1 LLKSVGLFAL
11 WKLGLDVTECGS
23 ISAWIEHL
31 KAGDTQ
37 AAQPLWEHF
46 CRRMIGLA
54 RKKLAEMPRR
64 AIDEEDVVQSAF
76 LSFCQRAEQGQ
87 FPNLANRDALWA
99 LLAVITARKAVNQVV
114 HQGRAKRGGNRVA
127 SERAFAALDSEPS
140 LSEII
145 GREPTPEFEALMID
159 QVERAKDLLE
169 DPALRAIAIGKLE
182 GRTNAEIAQQ
192 LQCSLSAVERKLRL
206 IRHRLEAEF
215 LTPPE

>member
-1 LLKSVGLFAL
+1 
-11 WKLGLDVTECGS
+11 
-23 ISAWIEHL
+23 
-31 KAGDTQ
+31 
-37 AAQPLWEHF
+37 
-46 CRRMIGLA
+46 MIGLA

-87 FPNLANRDALWA
+87 FPDLADRDSLWA

-114 HQGRAKRGGNRVA
+114 RHGRAKRGGMPA
-127 SERAFAALDSEPS
+127 AAERAVGTLDSEPS

-145 GREPTPEFEALMID
+145 GREPTPEFAALMID
-159 QVERAKDLLE
+159 QVERAMDLLE